1 MNETREK
8 AQAGFYKVS
17 DVKSLPLVHGVD
29 LKLIAGDNTM
39 LSFVTLEPG
48 AVVPFHSHPHEQM
61 GTVLEGEL
69 VFYIGGSDEE
79 HGRIMRPGETW
90 LVPGNTLHGARN
102 ASEKPCVALDIFGP
116 VREDYVAKFKEEH
129 GHLPTGLHTESED

>member
-1 MNETREK
+1 
-8 AQAGFYKVS
+8 
-17 DVKSLPLVHGVD
+17 
-29 LKLIAGDNTM
+29 
-39 LSFVTLEPG
+39 
-48 AVVPFHSHPHEQM
+48 
-61 GTVLEGEL
+61 
-69 VFYIGGSDEE
+69 
-79 HGRIMRPGETW
+79 MRPGETW